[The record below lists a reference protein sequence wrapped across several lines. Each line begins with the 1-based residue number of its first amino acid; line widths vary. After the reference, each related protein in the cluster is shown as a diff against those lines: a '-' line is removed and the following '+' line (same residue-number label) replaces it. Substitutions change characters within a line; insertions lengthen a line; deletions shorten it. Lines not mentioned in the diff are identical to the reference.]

1 MDSAETALE
10 AIKSMLNL
18 PRLSFNDNGQAAIL
32 VENAVHIDIS
42 RQSETEI
49 ELLTPLRALEGA
61 LTPARVFALMKANY
75 LGHYTGAARLAL
87 DPRDGEP
94 VLCQRIDVAPLDAES
109 LEAAIA
115 AFVGYATYW
124 LAEGV
129 DRILGIEDDSAFQ
142 GSGQATEDYSGEHL
156 IMRL

>member
-10 AIKSMLNL
+10 AIRSMLNL

-32 VENAVHIDIS
+32 VENVVHIDIS

-49 ELLTPLRALEGA
+49 ELLTPLRALEGE
-61 LTPARVFALMKANY
+61 LTPARVFALMKGNY
-75 LGHYTGAARLAL
+75 LGHHTGAARLAL

-94 VLCQRIDVAPLDAES
+94 VLCQRIDVAPLDADA
-109 LEAAIA
+109 LEAAMA
-115 AFVGYATYW
+115 GFVGFATYW
-124 LAEGV
+124 LADGV
-129 DRILGIEDDSAFQ
+129 SRILAIEDDGAAQ
-142 GSGQATEDYSGEHL
+142 GPASESLESSDEHL